1 MPLGDETIRTCRD
14 AGPCSG
20 VAWCSRPFF
29 SSAVFFLPEGLFSAC
44 IAEGVWIG
52 AETSSPRFLSRLPTV
67 TPVNEAPPP
76 TFVLTL

>member
-52 AETSSPRFLSRLPTV
+52 AETSSPSL
-67 TPVNEAPPP
+67 
-76 TFVLTL
+76 FVPAAYGHAS